1 MKKVKLNHSEP
12 CGNWMREFMQASRK
26 PAAEVIEA
34 GKSRGYS
41 DSELRAAKK
50 ELEIKSVKQ
59 AVRGPWFWYLPEHLG
74 DKPQGTAKTEDVA
87 GIPEPANKNTGSS
100 RIPAMTGVSQD
111 GRELPPAG
119 KSKNNSDKSGINSEG
134 GFDWLLTMLVAVAAA
149 GLGVLAIAAGRGQIQ
164 PGIKK

>member
-1 MKKVKLNHSEP
+1 MKKVKLNRSEP
-12 CGNWMREFMQASRK
+12 CVNWMREFMQASGK

-41 DSELRAAKK
+41 DSELRLAKK

-59 AVRGPWFWYLPEHLG
+59 TVPGPWFWYKPKQLG

-87 GIPEPANKNTGSS
+87 GISQQVEKQSGNNGVLS
-100 RIPAMTGVSQD
+100 MTTVVGN
-111 GRELPPAG
+111 GPGLPPAG

-134 GFDWLLTMLVAVAAA
+134 GFDWFTAALVAAVA
-149 GLGVLAIAAGRGQIQ
+149 GLIGFGLFLATSGQIK
-164 PGIKK
+164 PK

>member
-1 MKKVKLNHSEP
+1 MKKVKLNRSEP
-12 CGNWMREFMQASRK
+12 CVNWMREFMQASGK

-41 DSELRAAKK
+41 DSELRLAKK

-59 AVRGPWFWYLPEHLG
+59 TVPGPWFWYQPKQLG

-87 GIPEPANKNTGSS
+87 GISQQVEKQSGNNGVLS
-100 RIPAMTGVSQD
+100 MTTVVGN
-111 GRELPPAG
+111 GPGLPPAG
-119 KSKNNSDKSGINSEG
+119 KSKNNSDKSGINSQG
-134 GFDWLLTMLVAVAAA
+134 GFDWVLAMLLAAIA
-149 GLGVLAIAAGRGQIQ
+149 ASLGVLAVVAGGGQIQ

>member
-1 MKKVKLNHSEP
+1 
-12 CGNWMREFMQASRK
+12 MREFMRASRK

-41 DSELRAAKK
+41 DSELRAAKQ

-59 AVRGPWFWYLPEHLG
+59 TVRGPWFWYLPEHIG
-74 DKPQGTAKTEDVA
+74 NKPQGTAKTEDVA
-87 GIPEPANKNTGSS
+87 SIPEMANKNTGNS
-100 RIPAMTGVSQD
+100 RIPAMTGVSGD

-119 KSKNNSDKSGINSEG
+119 KSKNNSDKSGINSQG
-134 GFDWLLTMLVAVAAA
+134 GFDWVLAMLLAAIA
-149 GLGVLAIAAGRGQIQ
+149 ASLGVLAVVAGGGQIQ